1 MVFLKLQLEAWGYS
15 GVMTGIAGNLSCCLR
30 EIKSAFELW
39 GQAQVALESHQGN
52 WVSSGIEGGI
62 SWCFSSCGQ
71 KIWVHLELQLEP
83 HGTSNVASGKSAF
96 LSSCEGHLGI
106 SLELLQ
112 GNRSSSPV

>member
-62 SWCFSSCGQ
+62 SWCFSSSGQ
-71 KIWVHLELQLEP
+71 KIWVHLELQQ
-83 HGTSNVASGKSAF
+83 GTQGSCQVAAGESVLLSG
-96 LSSCEGHLGI
+96 
-106 SLELLQ
+106 
-112 GNRSSSPV
+112 